1 MNSLTYLSR
10 QFDVLASA
18 RTPPSTPTTEDTS
31 PLSTFKHSE
40 KDSNGCRVGRLQRTQ
55 TWSKPFTQPQ
65 ARSSDESRSKR
76 SFSLPAFD
84 ASTERKPSS
93 QKAPTSSIERKN
105 SKFHLRIRRI
115 YLVRACVVMWNA
127 LYEAWKWVV
136 RRGITRTST
145 HGIVIGMD
153 PECDTEDVTSADE
166 KDSEEELDPL
176 VTRTLSQPTSDSVPH
191 SSSIT
196 FPSSS
201 PPPCSEQS
209 PSVSSA
215 SSASPSYLASSI
227 PAPEYLSLRLS
238 SPTTRI
244 KSSSLLPNPFA
255 TSLLTQS
262 STLSSQIARSPSPSA
277 SLPPTPPSYPR
288 KTPFHLPKTL
298 VLDLDETLIHS
309 TSRPMLGH
317 GTGGTGLLG
326 LGGRRN
332 KGAGHMVEVVLG
344 GRSTLYHVYKRP
356 FVDYFLRKVSDWYT
370 LVIFTAS
377 MQEYAD
383 PVIDWLDAGRGI
395 LGRRLFRESCTQLP
409 SGSYTKDLSIVE
421 QDLSRVCLVDNS
433 PISYNVN
440 QANGIP
446 IEGWT
451 HDMSDEALLDLLPVL
466 DSLRFT
472 SDVRRVLGMRGF

>member
-1 MNSLTYLSR
+1 MNSLAYLSR

-18 RTPPSTPTTEDTS
+18 RTPPSTPT
-31 PLSTFKHSE
+31 SE
-40 KDSNGCRVGRLQRTQ
+40 KTNVFSPTKSDSRSTIEHNLKRTQ
-55 TWSKPFTQPQ
+55 TWNKLFTE
-65 ARSSDESRSKR
+65 SSNLSEGTLSTKR
-76 SFSLPAFD
+76 SFSLPAFTAPLLND
-84 ASTERKPSS
+84 LNSS
-93 QKAPTSSIERKN
+93 GPISSSV
-105 SKFHLRIRRI
+105 SKEGKSSRRYQRLRRFYFVRTLVLIWNAVCEAWINVVNGRIRS
-115 YLVRACVVMWNA
+115 
-127 LYEAWKWVV
+127 
-136 RRGITRTST
+136 TRDEKRKLGVDS
-145 HGIVIGMD
+145 D
-153 PECDTEDVTSADE
+153 AEDAISAEE
-166 KDSEEELDPL
+166 KDSEESDEIDPI
-176 VTRTLSQPTSDSVPH
+176 VTRTLRKPLADSRDHAQSDHMLEDSYTFTSGTSSSALH
-191 SSSIT
+191 SSQLFLI
-196 FPSSS
+196 PS
-201 PPPCSEQS
+201 
-209 PSVSSA
+209 
-215 SSASPSYLASSI
+215 
-227 PAPEYLSLRLS
+227 PAYPKSQEPLPAVHS
-238 SPTTRI
+238 
-244 KSSSLLPNPFA
+244 KSSNLLPNPFS

-262 STLSSQIARSPSPSA
+262 PSQPSPSRP
-277 SLPPTPPSYPR
+277 SSPTSTPSISPR
-288 KTPFHLPKTL
+288 KTPFHFPKTL

-309 TSRPMLGH
+309 TSRPLIGH

-356 FVDYFLRKVSDWYT
+356 FVDYFLRKVSSWYT

-395 LGRRLFRESCTQLP
+395 LGRRFFRESCTQLP
-409 SGSYTKDLSIVE
+409 TGSYTKDLSLVE
-421 QDLSRVCLVDNS
+421 ADLSRVCLVDNS